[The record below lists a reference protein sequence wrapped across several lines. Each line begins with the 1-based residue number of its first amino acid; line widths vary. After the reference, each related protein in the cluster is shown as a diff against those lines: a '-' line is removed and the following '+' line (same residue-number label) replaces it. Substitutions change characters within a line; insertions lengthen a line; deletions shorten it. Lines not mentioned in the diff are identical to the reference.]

1 MRGSVA
7 TATPRYLAERAT
19 ASRANRANAAVRLES
34 ADVIEPHGGV
44 RLREPLRRPPF
55 RGTATPVVTVRHSVR
70 RLVLV
75 GVLAAV
81 LCALL
86 YVGAVLT
93 PAGQFIG
100 DLILYGR
107 PRSGGRVRIL
117 ASETLETI
125 NVTMLVIATS
135 ALAAIAVARGR
146 IRLALAVVVAVAG
159 ANVTSQFLKHVLL
172 ERPNLLGDTAFATG
186 NSFPSG
192 HVTVAASLVLAA
204 LLVVPRPL
212 RAVAA
217 IAGAGY
223 VALVGMSTIAAGW
236 HRLDDAVGA
245 VLIALAWSAL
255 VAAAVARGWSFM
267 PRRTW
272 SFGAARHTT
281 LLLVV
286 GGAATVLTGG
296 AVLAYA
302 WINPEVANLGGV
314 GLDRLRVFV
323 AAAAVIAGASLGAC
337 GALLWAMRG
346 IVLERRE

>member
-1 MRGSVA
+1 M
-7 TATPRYLAERAT
+7 
-19 ASRANRANAAVRLES
+19 
-34 ADVIEPHGGV
+34 IEPHGGV
-44 RLREPLRRPPF
+44 PLREPLRRPPF
-55 RGTATPVVTVRHSVR
+55 RGTATPVVTVGHSVR

-75 GVLAAV
+75 GVVAAV

-86 YVGAVLT
+86 YVGGVLT

-107 PRSGGRVRIL
+107 PRSGGRVRLL

-125 NVTMLVIATS
+125 NLTMLIAATV

-146 IRLALAVVVAVAG
+146 PRLAVAVVLAIAG
-159 ANVTSQFLKHVLL
+159 ANLTTQFLKHVLL
-172 ERPNLLGDTAFATG
+172 ERPNLLGEMAFATG

-212 RAVAA
+212 RALAA
-217 IAGAGY
+217 IAGAAY

-245 VLIALAWSAL
+245 VLIAVSWTAL
-255 VAAAVARGWSFM
+255 VAAAVARVWSFM

-272 SFGAARHTT
+272 RFGAAGHTT
-281 LLLVV
+281 LLL
-286 GGAATVLTGG
+286 GLASAAALLTGAAVL
-296 AVLAYA
+296 LYA
-302 WINPEVANLGGV
+302 WINPEAANLGGV
-314 GLDRLRVFV
+314 GIDRLRVFV
-323 AAAAVIAGASLGAC
+323 AAATVIAGASLGAC

-346 IVLERRE
+346 IVLDPREQ